1 MPASANTLMTCGDEL
16 AFTANVVSPGKPL
29 IKTVALARSCS
40 ALKQNRG
47 ASGCKA
53 SEAAAADSKVKF
65 VVALSMLG
73 RFAKEVCFDDSCYT
87 IMTAIISPKRA
98 T

>member
-1 MPASANTLMTCGDEL
+1 
-16 AFTANVVSPGKPL
+16 V
-29 IKTVALARSCS
+29 

-53 SEAAAADSKVKF
+53 KEAAAADSKVRF
-65 VVALSMLG
+65 EVALSMFG
-73 RFAKEVCFDDSCYT
+73 RFAKEVCFVDSCYT
-87 IMTAIISPKRA
+87 LLTAIISPKLA